1 MADPRFFA
9 RQGPFPIG
17 ELARLA
23 GAEIAPGGDVARLV
37 KDVASLD
44 TAGPDD
50 ISFLDNPRYAAS
62 FAASAAGACI
72 VHPRFVSRAPAGMVL
87 LTTPAPYMAY
97 AKVSRAFYPPARPQ
111 PGIASNVV
119 IDPTATVGE
128 GCRIDPGAVIGAGA
142 EIGAGTWVA
151 ANAVIGDS
159 VRIGRECSI
168 GACASITHALI
179 GDRVMIYAGAR
190 IGQDGFG
197 FASDRSGHLRVPQ
210 LGRVVIGDDVEV
222 GANTTID
229 RGAGPDTVIGPG
241 CMIDN
246 LVQIG
251 HNVQMGRGCVIVSQ
265 VGISGSTRLG
275 DFVVIGGQAGLA
287 GHLSIGSGVRIA
299 AKSGVNGDVPA
310 GTDVGGAP
318 AVPVREW
325 RRQIAAVKRLGRRD
339 KAEGEPSPEGS

>member
-9 RQGPFPIG
+9 RQGPFSIG

-23 GAEIAPGGDVARLV
+23 GAEIAPGDDGRVIRDVA
-37 KDVASLD
+37 ALD
-44 TAGPDD
+44 AAGVED
-50 ISFLDNPRYAAS
+50 ISFLDNPHYADA
-62 FAASAAGACI
+62 FAASRAGACI
-72 VHPRFVSRAPAGMVL
+72 VHPRFAPRAPSGMVL
-87 LTTPAPYMAY
+87 LVTPAPYMGY
-97 AKVSRAFYPPARPQ
+97 ARVARAFYPPPRPA
-111 PGIASNVV
+111 PGIAPQAMV
-119 IDPTATVGE
+119 DPTASLGE
-128 GCRIDPGAVIGAGA
+128 GCRIDPGAVIGAHA
-142 EIGAGTWVA
+142 EIGVGSWIG
-151 ANAVIGDS
+151 ANAFVGDG
-159 VRIGRECSI
+159 VRLGKECI
-168 GACASITHALI
+168 VGAAASITHALV

-190 IGQDGFG
+190 VGQDGFG
-197 FASDRSGHLRVPQ
+197 FASDRSGHVRVPQ
-210 LGRVVIGDDVEV
+210 LGRVVVGDDVEI

-229 RGAGPDTVIGPG
+229 RGAGPDTVIGSG

-275 DFVVIGGQAGLA
+275 DFVVIAGQAGLA

-299 AKSGVNGDVPA
+299 ARSGLHADVPA

-325 RRQIAAVKRLGRRD
+325 RRQIAAIARLGRR
-339 KAEGEPSPEGS
+339 KKSEGDSSPEGD

>member
-9 RQGPFPIG
+9 RQGPFSTG

-23 GAEIAPGGDVARLV
+23 GAEIAPGGDPGRMIA
-37 KDVASLD
+37 DVAPLD
-44 TAGPDD
+44 AAGPDD
-50 ISFLDNPRYAAS
+50 ISFLDNPRYAAC
-62 FAASAAGACI
+62 FAASGAGACI
-72 VHPRFVSRAPAGMVL
+72 VHPRFAPRAPAGMTL

-97 AKVSRAFYPPARPQ
+97 AKVSRAYYPPPRPT
-111 PGIASNVV
+111 PTVAAAAIV
-119 IDPTATVGE
+119 DPSATVGE
-128 GCRIDPGAVIGAGA
+128 GCRIDAGAVIGARA
-142 EIGAGTWVA
+142 EIGAGTWIA
-151 ANAVIGDS
+151 ANAVIGEG
-159 VRIGRECSI
+159 VVIGRDCSV
-168 GACASITHALI
+168 GACASVTHAVV

-190 IGQDGFG
+190 VGQDGFG
-197 FASDRSGHLRVPQ
+197 FASDRTGHLRVPQ
-210 LGRVVIGDDVEV
+210 LGRVMIGDDVEV

-229 RGAGPDTVIGPG
+229 RGAGPDTVIGAG

-275 DFVVIGGQAGLA
+275 DFVIIGGQAGLA

-299 AKSGVNGDVPA
+299 AKSGLNGDVPP

-325 RRQIAAVKRLGRRD
+325 RRQIAAVKRLGRRG